1 MSNLLFVGFGGFF
14 GAVLRHIV
22 AGAVQ
27 SQISFMGIPVGTV
40 AVNVIGC
47 LLFGFIGT
55 LAADSGM
62 LSAQTRLLIFTGFLG
77 SFTTFSTFGNETVA
91 LAQGEQ
97 FNIAILYVVL
107 KLGLGFGAII
117 IGQTAGQ
124 ALGKY
129 I

>member
-22 AGAVQ
+22 ASSVQ
-27 SQISFMGIPVGTV
+27 SQFSFLGIPVGTV
-40 AVNVIGC
+40 VVNVVGC

-55 LAADSGM
+55 LATDNGI
-62 LSAQTRLLIFTGFLG
+62 LSAQTRLLVFTGFLG

-107 KLGLGFGAII
+107 KLGLGFSAIV
-117 IGQTAGQ
+117 IGQMAGH
-124 ALGKY
+124 AVGKY
-129 I
+129 V